1 MNGGTMSDF
10 IVVAVLLVIAVLGVS
25 RFNRGI
31 GWG

>member
-1 MNGGTMSDF
+1 MNGGMMSDF
-10 IVVAVLLVIAVLGVS
+10 VVMAVLLVIAVLGIS